1 MIQDGKI
8 SKLGTFQELANQQ
21 GGLPC
26 SGNALE
32 RINHVDAV
40 VNAIAHIHIKPPRLA
55 KQGFVAGAAA
65 AMPVAGRFAL
75 AIRLRFH
82 NHSPEQL
89 AIGLAFHY
97 QAADQL
103 RCHHL
108 SGAGEEGLGEV
119 LGGRGGFG
127 SGSVWKC

>member
-1 MIQDGKI
+1 M
-8 SKLGTFQELANQQ
+8 
-21 GGLPC
+21 
-26 SGNALE
+26 
-32 RINHVDAV
+32 

-97 QAADQL
+97 QAAD
-103 RCHHL
+103 H
-108 SGAGEEGLGEV
+108 SDATTTAGRAKKAWGRAGSCWEV
-119 LGGRGGFG
+119 VVAMG
-127 SGSVWKC
+127 VA